1 MVVTDLTGFLA
12 NNGDIMLGMLFVGI
26 VIAVTLVMTAQS
38 DRPDAPQRRTER

>member
-1 MVVTDLTGFLA
+1 MVVTDVAGFLA

-26 VIAVTLVMTAQS
+26 VIAVMTAQS

>member
-1 MVVTDLTGFLA
+1 MTDLAGLLASTGDVL
-12 NNGDIMLGMLFVGI
+12 LGMLFVAV